1 MGLRLEHRHTSVT
14 WTCADRHGATGAAQ
28 AHRATGRRDASWP
41 YHGSG
46 LIRTS
51 EPGTRDRTR
60 EPFSGPTTQGVILE
74 SFQSR
79 KGVHCFKNKK
89 TSRAHIIPPPT
100 KAELTF
106 RARKARDERMR
117 DVREGPSSP
126 TTDEESHGRGMR
138 DTEERDTRLAKRQC
152 LAAPSISPSP
162 SISPPPPHSFHGNCP
177 LTVISGDRQTFYADR
192 PMICAASTFIRNTL
206 ADTLCEVLNL
216 PPWLQASAVNPDPD
230 PI

>member
-1 MGLRLEHRHTSVT
+1 MCGSPRQPVPFAAPRFLNRAVCVALLAREMDESCSEHV
-14 WTCADRHGATGAAQ
+14 
-28 AHRATGRRDASWP
+28 
-41 YHGSG
+41 
-46 LIRTS
+46 
-51 EPGTRDRTR
+51 
-60 EPFSGPTTQGVILE
+60 V
-74 SFQSR
+74 
-79 KGVHCFKNKK
+79 
-89 TSRAHIIPPPT
+89 PPVPHQ
-100 KAELTF
+100 
-106 RARKARDERMR
+106 
-117 DVREGPSSP
+117 DVREGPGPSSP